1 VTGQEWLFP
10 YSQPLDQALIPFEIA
25 FLQIIEKPPPLP
37 YQLQEA
43 PTGMVI
49 LDMNLEVPGEV
60 VDTLTQQGYLHFGR
74 ASIRLMNPELL
85 DDCLPVRLSNSH
97 LFSALSLSFF
107 LFVAQIFTIP
117 RRPCKGALKKQMM
130 LAADRHG
137 ASMRPGASLS
147 HANRRWKISFRF
159 RW

>member
-1 VTGQEWLFP
+1 
-10 YSQPLDQALIPFEIA
+10 LDQALIPFEIA
-25 FLQIIEKPPPLP
+25 LLQIIEKPPPLP

-60 VDTLTQQGYLHFGR
+60 VDTLTQQGDLHFRR

-97 LFSALSLSFF
+97 VFSALYLSFF
-107 LFVAQIFTIP
+107 LFVAEIFTIP
-117 RRPCKGALKKQMM
+117 TRPCKGALK
-130 LAADRHG
+130 
-137 ASMRPGASLS
+137 
-147 HANRRWKISFRF
+147 ANDARSDQT
-159 RW
+159 